1 MRCNEIQI
9 GMVFT
14 NFLICTLADA
24 YEMHVLMLN
33 GALFH
38 AFMPSFILVLR
49 ESLQALGCRNWQFWF
64 SHPFSLWIF
73 RPNDLNLLQIFGWL
87 KRQSLLWQHF
97 PFT

>member
-1 MRCNEIQI
+1 MRCNEIQM

-38 AFMPSFILVLR
+38 AFMPSYLYIVVYNMITIAV
-49 ESLQALGCRNWQFWF
+49 E
-64 SHPFSLWIF
+64 
-73 RPNDLNLLQIFGWL
+73 
-87 KRQSLLWQHF
+87 
-97 PFT
+97 